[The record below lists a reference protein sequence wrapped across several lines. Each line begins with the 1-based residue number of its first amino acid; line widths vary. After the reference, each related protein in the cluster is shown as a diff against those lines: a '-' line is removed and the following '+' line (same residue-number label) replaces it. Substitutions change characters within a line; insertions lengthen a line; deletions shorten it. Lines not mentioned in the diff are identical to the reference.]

1 MVIFNPLPA
10 KIIMIYSMFAPGYYN
25 GTPPALRYAIDE
37 TIPNAVLLN
46 VPLIYPNLG
55 RLIQLCCKL
64 TEVSLLESSNGEN
77 KTNC

>member
-1 MVIFNPLPA
+1 MSNVLYTIP
-10 KIIMIYSMFAPGYYN
+10 FALSYYN
-25 GTPPALRYAIDE
+25 DTPPALGYATDE
-37 TIPNAVLLN
+37 TIPIAVLLN
-46 VPLIYPNLG
+46 VSLIYPNLG